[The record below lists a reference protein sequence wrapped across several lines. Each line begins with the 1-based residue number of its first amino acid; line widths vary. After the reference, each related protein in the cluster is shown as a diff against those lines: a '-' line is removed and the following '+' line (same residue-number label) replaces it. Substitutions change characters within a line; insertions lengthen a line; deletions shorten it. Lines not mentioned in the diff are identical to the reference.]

1 MTQGQ
6 PATPLTQEQVLAALQ
21 VRVFEEGY
29 PGTPLRDFWGTLKS
43 ITGEMRN
50 GQSGPYMVALYN
62 SEEVEVIQSNE
73 PYTSPIAQID
83 VSVSTKAKSKMGY
96 LGASIDKIINAGL
109 APDVAQSEAK
119 NMDSLIGKKLHW
131 QFTPG
136 HMIPNRDESNNWS
149 DKPTN
154 CWVITEISGEAVVA
168 TPAVAPVAGQVVTAT
183 PAPAVTVVSA
193 SQQAL
198 TLLDGKNVQQWHQV
212 VMADPIV
219 KQDTKVLQSII
230 DTSFL
235 SGMETG
241 GKMTKNTDGVYH
253 VVA

>member
-1 MTQGQ
+1 MTQ
-6 PATPLTQEQVLAALQ
+6 PTPVPQLTQEQVLAALQ
-21 VRVFEEGY
+21 VRGFEEGY
-29 PGTPLRDFWGTLKS
+29 TGTPLRDFWGVLKS
-43 ITGEMRN
+43 ITGEMRS
-50 GQSGPYMVALYN
+50 GQRGAYMVALYN
-62 SEEVEVIQSNE
+62 SEEIEVINTIE

-83 VSVSTKAKSKMGY
+83 ISVSTKAKSKMGY

-109 APDVAQSEAK
+109 APDVAQAEAK
-119 NMDSLIGKKLHW
+119 NIDYLIGKKLHW

-136 HMIPNRDESNNWS
+136 HLIPNVDEAGNWS

-154 CWVITEISGEAVVA
+154 CWVVTEVGGEA
-168 TPAVAPVAGQVVTAT
+168 AVAAPT
-183 PAPAVTVVSA
+183 PPNAQGTGAPAATGVSA

-198 TLLDGKNVQQWHQV
+198 ILLDGKNVQQWHQV

-241 GKMTKNTDGVYH
+241 GKVTKDADGVYH
-253 VVA
+253 LVA

>member
-1 MTQGQ
+1 MTQEQ
-6 PATPLTQEQVLAALQ
+6 PVPLTQEQVLATLQ
-21 VRVFEEGY
+21 VRGFEEGY
-29 PGTPLRDFWGTLKS
+29 TGTPLRDFWGVLKS
-43 ITGEMRN
+43 ITGEMKK

-62 SEEVEVIQSNE
+62 LEEVEVMPNGSTE

-109 APDVAQSEAK
+109 APDVAQAEAK

-136 HMIPNRDESNNWS
+136 HLVPNRDETGSWS

-168 TPAVAPVAGQVVTAT
+168 APAVAPVAGAT
-183 PAPAVTVVSA
+183 PVPAATVVSA

-198 TLLDGKNVQQWHQV
+198 ALLDGKNVQQWHQV

-235 SGMETG
+235 SGMEAG
-241 GKMTKNTDGVYH
+241 GKITKDADGVYH
-253 VVA
+253 LVA